1 MVARWRDSPSE
12 TRLARGHGLVA
23 QCVRYIFIEQ
33 HTPAHTW
40 TRKKHTVYPAFFMN
54 QTLICT
60 YSCGLILYQNQP
72 QMFQMPV
79 VLCGINRHSS
89 RFWEHPVPTCL
100 ATLCDHQVSVLQP
113 VSDSQLEEWAAEI
126 SSINVSRR
134 FLLGQFGEPG
144 HRISSFEGD
153 DDDNDDDYRETRC
166 FGGLPSAYLFLIHKL
181 SSFFGYCDTVLNCC
195 ELRSLNTGRSCQNV
209 PVCPA
214 SQDFLTYIFGSE
226 RQNTP
231 KK

>member
-1 MVARWRDSPSE
+1 
-12 TRLARGHGLVA
+12 
-23 QCVRYIFIEQ
+23 
-33 HTPAHTW
+33 
-40 TRKKHTVYPAFFMN
+40 
-54 QTLICT
+54 
-60 YSCGLILYQNQP
+60 
-72 QMFQMPV
+72 MPV

-126 SSINVSRR
+126 SSINVSRW
-134 FLLGQFGEPG
+134 FLLGTESRVSRVMMMTMTMITGRPVVL
-144 HRISSFEGD
+144 
-153 DDDNDDDYRETRC
+153 
-166 FGGLPSAYLFLIHKL
+166 GGCLVPTYFLMHKL

-214 SQDFLTYIFGSE
+214 SQDFLTYIFGFE
-226 RQNTP
+226 KQNTP
-231 KK
+231 K